1 MGCCHTLLLRFFR
14 AREITTPSLSEFD
27 SSKHFARGDVAI
39 DYPHNPQT
47 LRVHLKR
54 LKTDQLGKD
63 VDVFIGKTDC
73 PLCPVA
79 VVMAYMTL

>member
-1 MGCCHTLLLRFFR
+1 MGFFR
-14 AREITTPSLSEFD
+14 AGEITTPSLSEFD
-27 SSKHFARGDVAI
+27 SSKHLALGDVAI
-39 DYPHNPQT
+39 DDPHNPQT

-54 LKTDQLGKD
+54 SKTDQLGKN

-79 VVMAYMTL
+79 AVMAYMAVR